1 MYILLFER
9 SHDMWMA
16 PKIMKWDR
24 IELKEVTGMAIIWE
38 IFGRPDTATLNIKTD
53 QGKPHLVRF
62 VYEC

>member
-1 MYILLFER
+1 
-9 SHDMWMA
+9 MA

-38 IFGRPDTATLNIKTD
+38 IFGQPDTATLNIKTD
-53 QGKPHLVRF
+53 QGRPHLVRF